1 MAWRTASNER
11 QAIWEQ
17 VMSALTAHGLDDLK
31 RPLEL
36 LLNEAMKAERSAH
49 LNAAPWQR
57 TAARRGHANGF
68 KPKTLATRLGAL
80 DLRVPQVRDSA
91 WYPSVLERGIR
102 SERALMLALAEM
114 YVQGVSTRK
123 VSAIVEELAGV
134 EFTSMQVCRA
144 AAALDTELAAW
155 RQAKLPACPY
165 LFLDARYEKVRHG
178 GRVLDCAV
186 LLAVG
191 VTAGGK
197 RRVLGV
203 RVALSEA
210 EAHWRAFLQ
219 SLQARGLTGVRLI
232 VADDHAGLKKAR
244 AAVFPSV
251 PWQRCQFHLQ
261 QNAQAYVSRLQMRGE
276 VGQALRAVF
285 TAPNRAEAE
294 RMLKLAITSY
304 EKTAP
309 KLTAWMETNVPEGLT
324 LFELPIEH
332 RARCRTVNGLE
343 RLNKELARRTRVAT
357 LFPNEDSLL
366 RLVTPVIGEIDQDWA
381 TGKIDLTMNPIN

>member
-1 MAWRTASNER
+1 MAWRAESNEL

-36 LLNEAMKAERSAH
+36 LLNEAMKAERAAH
-49 LNAAPWQR
+49 LNAGPWQR
-57 TAARRGHANGF
+57 TEARRGHANGY
-68 KPKTLATRLGAL
+68 KPKSLNTRIGAL
-80 DLRVPQVRDSA
+80 EVRVPQVRDA
-91 WYPSVLERGIR
+91 DWYPSVLERGIR
-102 SERALMLALAEM
+102 SERALLLALAEM

-134 EFTSMQVCRA
+134 EVTSMQVSRA

-155 RQAKLPACPY
+155 REAKLPGCAY

-191 VTAGGK
+191 VTRQGK

-203 RVALSEA
+203 SVALSEA

-219 SLQARGLTGVRLI
+219 SLQARGLTGVQLI

-261 QNAQAYVSRLQMRGE
+261 QNAQAYVPRLEMRGE
-276 VGQALRAVF
+276 VGQTLRAVF

-294 RMLKLAITSY
+294 RLLKLAVAHY
-304 EKTAP
+304 EKPAP
-309 KLTAWMETNVPEGLT
+309 KLATWMEANVPEGLT
-324 LFELPIEH
+324 VFDLPIEH

-366 RLVTPVIGEIDQDWA
+366 RLVTAVVGEIDEDWA
-381 TGKIDLTMNPIN
+381 TGKIYLTMKPIN

>member
-1 MAWRTASNER
+1 MAWRVERNEL

-17 VMSALTAHGLDDLK
+17 VMSVLTAHGLDELK
-31 RPLEL
+31 QPLEL
-36 LLNEAMKAERSAH
+36 LLNEAMKAERVAH
-49 LNAAPWQR
+49 LKAAPWQR
-57 TAARRGHANGF
+57 SPARRGHANGF
-68 KPKTLATRLGAL
+68 KPKRLATRLGAL
-80 DLRVPQVRDSA
+80 DLRVPQVRDSD
-91 WYPSVLERGIR
+91 WYPSALERGIR
-102 SERALMLALAEM
+102 SERALLCALAEM

-134 EFTSMQVCRA
+134 EVTSMQVSRA
-144 AAALDTELAAW
+144 AAALDTELTAW

-191 VTAGGK
+191 VTSEGK

-203 RVALSEA
+203 SVALSEA

-219 SLQARGLTGVRLI
+219 SLQARGLTGVQLI

-261 QNAQAYVSRLQMRGE
+261 QNAQAYVPRLEMRVE
-276 VGQALRAVF
+276 VGQSLRAVF

-294 RMLKLAITSY
+294 RLLKLAVANY
-304 EKTAP
+304 AKTAP
-309 KLTAWMETNVPEGLT
+309 KLATWMEANVPEGLT
-324 LFELPIEH
+324 VFDLPIEH

-357 LFPNEDSLL
+357 LFPNEESLL
-366 RLVTPVIGEIDQDWA
+366 RLVTAVVGEIDEDWA
-381 TGKIDLTMNPIN
+381 TGKIYLTMKPIN

>member
-1 MAWRTASNER
+1 MAWRPESNEL

-17 VMSALTAHGLDDLK
+17 VMGALTAHGLDDLR

-57 TAARRGHANGF
+57 TAARCGHANDF
-68 KPKTLATRLGAL
+68 KPKRLATRLGAL
-80 DLRVPQVRDSA
+80 DLRVPQVRDSD

-102 SERALMLALAEM
+102 SERALLCALAEM

-123 VSAIVEELAGV
+123 VSAIVEELAGCEV
-134 EFTSMQVCRA
+134 TSMQVSRA
-144 AAALDTELAAW
+144 AAALDTELSAW
-155 RQAKLPACPY
+155 REAKLPAYPY

-197 RRVLGV
+197 RRVLGGS
-203 RVALSEA
+203 RALSEA

-219 SLQARGLTGVRLI
+219 SLQARGLTGVPLI
-232 VADDHAGLKKAR
+232 VADDHAGLKRAR

-261 QNAQAYVSRLQMRGE
+261 QNAQAYVPRLEMRTE
-276 VGQALRAVF
+276 VSQALRA
-285 TAPNRAEAE
+285 EAGGVDGSQ
-294 RMLKLAITSY
+294 R
-304 EKTAP
+304 P
-309 KLTAWMETNVPEGLT
+309 G
-324 LFELPIEH
+324 
-332 RARCRTVNGLE
+332 RTDTV
-343 RLNKELARRTRVAT
+343 RVVDRTELAPFV
-357 LFPNEDSLL
+357 
-366 RLVTPVIGEIDQDWA
+366 
-381 TGKIDLTMNPIN
+381 

>member
-1 MAWRTASNER
+1 MAWRVERNEL

-31 RPLEL
+31 GPLEL
-36 LLNEAMKAERSAH
+36 LLNEAMKAERGAH

-57 TAARRGHANGF
+57 TPARCGHANGF
-68 KPKTLATRLGAL
+68 KRKRLATRLGTL
-80 DLRVPQVRDSA
+80 DLRVPQVRDA
-91 WYPSVLERGIR
+91 DWYPSALERGIR
-102 SERALMLALAEM
+102 SERALMCALAEM

-134 EFTSMQVCRA
+134 EVTSMQVSRA

-155 RQAKLPACPY
+155 REAKLPACPY

-191 VTAGGK
+191 VTTAGK

-203 RVALSEA
+203 SVALSEA

-219 SLQARGLTGVRLI
+219 SLQARGLTGVQLI

-244 AAVFPSV
+244 TAVFPSV

-261 QNAQAYVSRLQMRGE
+261 QNAQAYVPRLEMRGE

-294 RMLKLAITSY
+294 RLLKLAITTY

-309 KLTAWMETNVPEGLT
+309 KLATWMETNVPEGLT
-324 LFELPIEH
+324 AFDLPIEH

-357 LFPNEDSLL
+357 LFPNEESLL
-366 RLVTPVIGEIDQDWA
+366 RLVTAVIGEIDEDWA
-381 TGKIDLTMNPIN
+381 TGKTYLTMKPIN